1 MSSPSP
7 TPRSP
12 RACARRPSRR
22 RSPSFPSA
30 SATLCACG
38 SVSAERLR
46 PRSATPV
53 AGSASPPSGP
63 GRSRSR
69 PCATWRGV
77 PTSKRFATR
86 LRPPRVN
93 KLHRGARF
101 GGPRAFNPSR
111 ARMERGLSGRRRCM
125 PKEPN
130 TAETKLIEY
139 LNQAYGKERQL
150 ETALQ
155 AHIGITAGV
164 KGRDAYAKRLKE
176 HLRET
181 KAQAKN
187 LERRIKKLGG
197 TAAENDLPGPDV
209 ATSAANVAVAA
220 AGKLKEAVRGPLHT
234 LRGSSPEDLLV
245 KNAQTELSEE
255 F

>member
-1 MSSPSP
+1 
-7 TPRSP
+7 
-12 RACARRPSRR
+12 
-22 RSPSFPSA
+22 
-30 SATLCACG
+30 
-38 SVSAERLR
+38 
-46 PRSATPV
+46 
-53 AGSASPPSGP
+53 
-63 GRSRSR
+63 
-69 PCATWRGV
+69 
-77 PTSKRFATR
+77 
-86 LRPPRVN
+86 
-93 KLHRGARF
+93 
-101 GGPRAFNPSR
+101 
-111 ARMERGLSGRRRCM
+111 M

-130 TAETKLIEY
+130 TAELKLIEY

-164 KGRDAYAKRLKE
+164 KGRDAYTKRLKE
-176 HLRET
+176 HLKET

-197 TAAENDLPGPDV
+197 AAAETDLPGPDV
-209 ATSAANVAVAA
+209 ATSAANAAVAA

-255 F
+255 WHEIAMYTTIETLAEAVGDKETAKLARDHKRQEQRMATFLEKQIPVLTKAVATTEIPASERKTPRRSSSRSRSSNGSSPSRSSRSGGSRSRSRTTARSRS